1 MTLLKAGLKNGDVLH
16 VGNQDVELQ
25 SVKEAVAT
33 KAQETKE
40 ESKGA
45 QNEEMIDTSKPTQAS
60 VSNPGKKPMTDE
72 EYQKSKCRHGPN

>member
-33 KAQETKE
+33 KAQEAKE

-45 QNEEMIDTSKPTQAS
+45 
-60 VSNPGKKPMTDE
+60 
-72 EYQKSKCRHGPN
+72 